1 MPLAVLLAFDEVE
14 NSYQFPFMLLLT
26 LILAGGA
33 LAYMLSNRTWQR
45 VLALLVSTTW
55 AVAVTVVGNGIY
67 WHGRQEFWMRQ
78 PGNGYEVVAGMVT
91 AGGVLTAVMF
101 APALLGLL
109 RRSVKFVQAG

>member
-55 AVAVTVVGNGIY
+55 AVAVDRSGEWDLLART
-67 WHGRQEFWMRQ
+67 
-78 PGNGYEVVAGMVT
+78 PGFLDETTGKWV
-91 AGGVLTAVMF
+91 
-101 APALLGLL
+101 
-109 RRSVKFVQAG
+109 